1 MCIRDRDILPKLNWD
16 GPSIAIDAL
25 NYLADTQE
33 FGIEALRSHA
43 TELFGSCQASV
54 ALDQAGYIIYSYS
67 EPDAV
72 TKMDDI
78 FYPSIYSLPDSGDL
92 IGSCIDALYDPYIPE
107 VEEAMKDVR
116 ERRKNPMAR
125 YGSTPLDAVNVTV
138 TPALIFFKNDPS
150 VSQRVYF
157 CDKCSSDL
165 NIGEKIFSCGY
176 TADELRGM
184 IGKKTDENFVV
195 VAVDDPFKV
204 RATYL
209 NLTQKI
215 PSPAEI
221 AASAKKAAGAKVSA
235 GVDGGGKRI

>member
-1 MCIRDRDILPKLNWD
+1 M
-16 GPSIAIDAL
+16 
-25 NYLADTQE
+25 
-33 FGIEALRSHA
+33 
-43 TELFGSCQASV
+43 
-54 ALDQAGYIIYSYS
+54 DQAGYIIYSYS

-221 AASAKKAAGAKVSA
+221 AASAKKAAGAKFSA

>member
-1 MCIRDRDILPKLNWD
+1 
-16 GPSIAIDAL
+16 
-25 NYLADTQE
+25 
-33 FGIEALRSHA
+33 
-43 TELFGSCQASV
+43 
-54 ALDQAGYIIYSYS
+54 
-67 EPDAV
+67 
-72 TKMDDI
+72 MDDI

-116 ERRKNPMAR
+116 ERRKNPMAC
-125 YGSTPLDAVNVTV
+125 YGAAPLDAVNVTV

-235 GVDGGGKRI
+235 GMDGGGKRI